1 MATPGK
7 LRDVVASA
15 LGLSEQLQTVDVHL
29 RNLREAGLISKA
41 KRGRGAAEI
50 GPDDAANLLIAVAGS
65 SYVKDSVSAVE
76 KYGSLQFDPNSLA
89 IHGSK
94 MLSENFYGPPGLFR
108 SSEPTKFSQAL
119 SQTLILIS
127 EGRFFAEPRDR
138 DRFLDRSRRE
148 YISIRLYWPFA
159 AASVHFGYDRQYHVH
174 QLFGSLPVRDS
185 RTIWDLRTIRAG
197 VLFTPRIIDDISLLQ
212 VAAILK
218 PSDGD

>member
-1 MATPGK
+1 MGMATPGK

-15 LGLSEQLQTVDVHL
+15 LGLSEQLQMVDVHL

-41 KRGRGAAEI
+41 KRGRGAAEV

-94 MLSENFYGPPGLFR
+94 MLSENFYTPPGMAL
-108 SSEPTKFSQAL
+108 SESTKFSQAL
-119 SQTLILIS
+119 SQILVLIS

-138 DRFLDRSRRE
+138 FIDRSRRE

-174 QLFGSLPVRDS
+174 QLFGSLPVRDP

-197 VLFTPRIIDDISLLQ
+197 VLLTPRVIDYVSLLQ